1 MNTYDYIKVGGKI
14 TETLHKKTMDD
25 NFTIL
30 DETSKF
36 VLGHIFEEVYLFDKE
51 TNGRYELGS
60 IYGDPSCGLID
71 QDNKWCIIG
80 GSTLIIWTP
89 KETNEVKVD
98 ELYGACKLRRINQ
111 DKVQVL
117 IDPWSDNSAIWELNI
132 MDKSYFKICEFKN
145 YRNKE
150 YTEQI
155 EW

>member
-1 MNTYDYIKVGGKI
+1 
-14 TETLHKKTMDD
+14 MDD
-25 NFTIL
+25 NFKIL
-30 DETSKF
+30 DETSKYL
-36 VLGHIFEEVYLFDKE
+36 LGHIFEETYLFDKE
-51 TNGRYELGS
+51 TNERYVLGS

-89 KETNEVKVD
+89 KETIELKVD
-98 ELYGACKLRRINQ
+98 ELFWACKLRQINQ
-111 DKVQVL
+111 NDVQVL
-117 IDPWSDNSAIWELNI
+117 IDPWSDNSAIWQLNI
-132 MDKSYFKICEFKN
+132 MDKSYLKICEFKN